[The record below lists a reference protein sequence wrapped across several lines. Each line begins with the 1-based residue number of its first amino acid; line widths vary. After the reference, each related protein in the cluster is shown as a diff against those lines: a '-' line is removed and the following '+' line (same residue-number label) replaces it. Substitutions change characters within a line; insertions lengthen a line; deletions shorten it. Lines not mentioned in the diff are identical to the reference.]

1 MRKIRKCFAAALA
14 IMLTASCNKDR
25 DDVQL
30 PEKLFQPGVLIVNE
44 GPFGTGTGTLDFY
57 DPQNKKL
64 ESDIYQKV
72 NGVPI
77 GNIFQSAFFDLAFGY
92 LVANNS
98 GAVRVVDANNMKL
111 FRSIEDM
118 ASPRYAV
125 KTGTASVAISDW
137 ASGKVFFYQ
146 TPTYTK
152 LAEVE
157 SGNGPERMYFQQS
170 ANKLYVLNSGGF
182 FTDSTITVINT
193 TNFQVLRKIQVPF
206 NPNAFAVDKDGK
218 LWVICGGKKDFT
230 NPANN
235 TPGALVR
242 INTSTDQ
249 IETTFSFDD
258 ASKFPSN
265 LTINR
270 GRDELYFVDDKYFGG
285 VYRMNIANNALPATP
300 VLNRTAYALAVD
312 DIRGDLYVGDAGNF
326 NQAGMM
332 IRYTI
337 PSLTVVDSQQ
347 VGVIPGNF
355 TFR

>member
-1 MRKIRKCFAAALA
+1 MRKINLFAFTALLIIA
-14 IMLTASCNKDR
+14 ISCKRDTDDIQQPDR
-25 DDVQL
+25 L
-30 PEKLFQPGVLIVNE
+30 YQPGVLIVNE

-57 DPQNKKL
+57 DPQTKKL

-77 GNIFQSAFFDLAFGY
+77 GNIFQSSFFDLAFGY

-98 GAVRVVDANNMKL
+98 GAVRVVDARNLKL
-111 FRSIEDM
+111 VRSIEDL
-118 ASPRYAV
+118 ASPRYAI
-125 KTGTASVAISDW
+125 KTGTSSVAISDW

-146 TPTYTK
+146 TPTYSK

-157 SGNGPERMYFQQS
+157 SGNGPERMYFNQA

-182 FTDSTITVINT
+182 FTDSTISVINT
-193 TNFQVLRKIQVPF
+193 TNYQLIKKIQVTF
-206 NPNAFAVDKDGK
+206 NPNAFAVDRDGK

-242 INTSTDQ
+242 INMTTDQ
-249 IETTFSFDD
+249 VEATISFTD
-258 ASKFPSN
+258 ADKFPSN
-265 LTINR
+265 LTINK
-270 GRDELYFVDDKYFGG
+270 DKDVLYFVDDKYFGA
-285 VYRMNIANNALPATP
+285 VYRMNITSNLLPASP
-300 VLNRTAYALAVD
+300 IINRTAYALAID
-312 DIRGDLYVGDAGNF
+312 DLRGDLYIGDAGNF
-326 NQAGMM
+326 NQAGKM
-332 IRYTI
+332 IRYQI
-337 PSLTVVDSQQ
+337 PSLTALDSQQ

>member
-1 MRKIRKCFAAALA
+1 MSKNHVVASAALA
-14 IMLTASCNKDR
+14 LVLAASCKKDEAI
-25 DDVQL
+25 QL
-30 PEKLFQPGVLIVNE
+30 PEKLYQPGVLVVNE

-57 DPQNKKL
+57 DPETKKV

-77 GNIFQSAFFDLAFGY
+77 GNIFQSAYFDLSFGY

-111 FRSIEDM
+111 VRTLEDM

-125 KTGTASVAISDW
+125 KTGTSSVAISDW

-146 TPTYTK
+146 TPTFTK

-193 TNFQVLRKIQVPF
+193 TNFQVIRKIEVPF
-206 NPNAFAVDKDGK
+206 NPNAFAVDRDGK

-242 INTSTDQ
+242 INTTTDQ
-249 IETTFSFDD
+249 VELTLNFTD
-258 ASKFPSN
+258 ADKFPSN

-270 GRDELYFVDDKYFGG
+270 ERDVLYFVDDKYFGG
-285 VYRMNIANNALPATP
+285 VFRMNITSNALPTSA
-300 VLNRTAYALAVD
+300 VISRTAYSLAVD
-312 DIRGDLYVGDAGNF
+312 DIRGDLYLGDAGNF
-326 NQAGMM
+326 NQAGKM
-332 IRYTI
+332 IRYAL
-337 PSLTVVDSQQ
+337 PALTPVDSQQ

>member
-1 MRKIRKCFAAALA
+1 MTKNHVVAAAALA
-14 IMLTASCNKDR
+14 IVVAASCKKD
-25 DDVQL
+25 DAIQL
-30 PEKLFQPGVLIVNE
+30 PEKLYQPGVLVVNE
-44 GPFGTGTGTLDFY
+44 GPFGSGTGTLDFY
-57 DPQNKKL
+57 DPQTKKL

-77 GNIFQSAFFDLAFGY
+77 GNIFQSAYFDLSYGY

-98 GAVRVVDANNMKL
+98 GAVRVVDANNLKL
-111 FRSIEDM
+111 VGTLEDM

-125 KTGTASVAISDW
+125 RTGTLSVAISDW

-146 TPTYTK
+146 TPSFVK

-157 SGNGPERMYFQQS
+157 SGNGPERMYYQPS
-170 ANKLYVLNSGGF
+170 SNKLYVLNSGGF

-193 TNFQVLRKIQVPF
+193 TNFQVIRKIQVPY

-249 IETTFSFDD
+249 VELTLSFPD
-258 ASKFPSN
+258 AGKFPSN

-270 GRDELYFVDDKYFGG
+270 DRDVLYFVDDKYFGG
-285 VYRMNIANNALPATP
+285 VYRMNITANALPSDP
-300 VLNRTAYALAVD
+300 VINRTAYALAID
-312 DIRGDLYVGDAGNF
+312 DIRGDLYLGDAGNF
-326 NQAGMM
+326 NQAGKM
-332 IRYTI
+332 IRYTV
-337 PSLTVVDSQQ
+337 PSLTPVDSQQ

>member
-1 MRKIRKCFAAALA
+1 MRNIHVLSIAAAALS
-14 IMLTASCNKDR
+14 IWSCKKD
-25 DDVQL
+25 DENFQL
-30 PEKLFQPGVLIVNE
+30 PERLYQPGVLIVNE

-57 DPQNKKL
+57 DPQTKKL

-98 GAVRVVDANNMKL
+98 GAVRVVDASNMKL
-111 FRSIEDM
+111 VRSLEDM

-125 KTGTASVAISDW
+125 KTGTSSVAVTDW

-146 TPTYTK
+146 TPTYVK

-157 SGNGPERMYFQQS
+157 SGNGPERMYFNQP

-182 FTDSTITVINT
+182 FTDSTISVINT
-193 TNFQVLRKIQVPF
+193 TNYQLIKKIQVPF
-206 NPNAFAVDKDGK
+206 NPNSFALDKDGK
-218 LWVICGGKKDFT
+218 LWVICGGKKDYT
-230 NPANN
+230 NPSNN

-242 INTSTDQ
+242 INMSTDQ
-249 IETTFSFDD
+249 IEVSIPFND
-258 ASKFPSN
+258 ADKFPSN

-270 GRDELYFVDDKYFGG
+270 ERDVLYFVDSKYFGG
-285 VYRMNIANNALPATP
+285 VFRMSISSTTLPSAP
-300 VLNRTAYALAVD
+300 VLDRTAYALAID
-312 DIRGDLYVGDAGNF
+312 DVRGDLYIGDAGNF
-326 NQAGMM
+326 NQAGKM
-332 IRYTI
+332 IRYTV
-337 PSLTVVDSQQ
+337 PSLTPVDSQQ